1 MMVNQIVFLLRV
13 IYLITHFKVMGDK
26 IYLFVIGTAG
36 CGKSYFTKAFS
47 DYLDVKRI
55 DHAIVNLDPGADFLP
70 YIPDVDVREWFTT
83 ADIMEKYRVGPNGAQ
98 IISAD
103 LIATKAGDMVDE
115 LDLYSAEYVIIDTPG
130 QMELFTF
137 RTSSEIVI
145 NEFGKN
151 SSVGVYLFDPVI
163 SQRPSGFISM
173 IFMYSSSVF
182 RLKIP
187 QIPALSKIDMLSEHV
202 VERIVEWSKDPD
214 RLHTGIMEER
224 DLSGDLFY
232 MMREAG
238 LIRPVVPVSS
248 LTGAGMDD
256 VYEMVQEIFYG
267 GEDLESLKY

>member
-1 MMVNQIVFLLRV
+1 MEQ
-13 IYLITHFKVMGDK
+13 K
-26 IYLFVIGTAG
+26 IHIFIIGTAG
-36 CGKSYFTKAFS
+36 CGKSYFTGAFS

-55 DHAIVNLDPGADFLP
+55 DHAVVNLDPGADYLP
-70 YIPDVDVREWFTT
+70 YDPDVDVREWFTT
-83 ADIMEKYRVGPNGAQ
+83 SDIMEKYRVGPNGAQ

-103 LIATKAGDMVDE
+103 LIATRAGDIVHE

-187 QIPALSKIDMLSEHV
+187 QIPVLSKSDMLPEHV
-202 VERIVEWSKDPD
+202 VERIVGWSRDPD
-214 RLHTGIMEER
+214 RLYSGILEER
-224 DLSGDLFY
+224 DLSGDLFH

-238 LIRPVVPVSS
+238 LIRPVVPASS
-248 LTGAGMDD
+248 ITGSGMDD
-256 VYEMVQEIFYG
+256 VYEIIQEIFYG
-267 GEDLESLKY
+267 GEDLESLRY